1 MAWQCG
7 GLTAGGLQRADQGPL
22 GWLWAGWTSP
32 IARRI
37 YSHSIWPGGG
47 ALNAAD

>member
-7 GLTAGGLQRADQGPL
+7 WLTAGGLQRADQGPL
-22 GWLWAGWTSP
+22 GWLWAGTSP

-37 YSHSIWPGGG
+37 YSHLI
-47 ALNAAD
+47 